1 VPWSSLTRLSDPAA
15 PYEKKKRR
23 KRKRKRKKGVD
34 DDGEAV

>member
-15 PYEKKKRR
+15 PYEKKRR